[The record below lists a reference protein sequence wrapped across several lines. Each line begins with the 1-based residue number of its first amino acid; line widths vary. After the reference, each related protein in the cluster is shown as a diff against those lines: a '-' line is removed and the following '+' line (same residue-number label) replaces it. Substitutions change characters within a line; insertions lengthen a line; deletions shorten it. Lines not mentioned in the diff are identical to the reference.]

1 MKINQYVEF
10 YFEKYVVSGTIVS
23 LDNGIT
29 LKTNDG
35 IAVIKNTDAVLFYKI
50 KQVQQTN
57 QTNQVVIK
65 EAPQIPSNGE
75 PILNKL
81 IDGKYNIIDKIEKHK
96 DTGKERYGIPG
107 FFKEQTIK
115 HDSNK
120 KV

>member
-10 YFEKYVVSGTIVS
+10 YFDKYMVSGTIVS

-50 KQVQQTN
+50 KQVQQ
-57 QTNQVVIK
+57 NQVVIK
-65 EAPQIPSNGE
+65 EEPQIPSNGE

-115 HDSNK
+115 HDPNK

>member
-10 YFEKYVVSGTIVS
+10 YFDKYMVSGTIVS
-23 LDNGIT
+23 LDNCIT

-57 QTNQVVIK
+57 QVVIK
-65 EAPQIPSNGE
+65 EVPQIPSNGDA
-75 PILNKL
+75 ILNKF
-81 IDGKYNIIDKIEKHK
+81 IDSKYNIIDKIEKHK